1 MSRSYKHT
9 PYCGM
14 KKDQFYKKYFNR
26 KIRRNK
32 NYDEDD
38 ENLHHNQYKKKT
50 DTWSICD
57 YDEIGTTN
65 FQKYYERQLHLHEV
79 YKQMFPSYNDLPPTR
94 EQCWKEYKLTYFRK

>member
-14 KKDQFYKKYFNR
+14 KKDQFFKKYSNR
-26 KIRRNK
+26 KLRHNK
-32 NYDEDD
+32 NYEDD
-38 ENLHHNQYKKKT
+38 ENLQYSQYKKKT

-65 FQKYYERQLHLHEV
+65 FQKYYERQLYLHEV
-79 YKQMFPSYNDLPPTR
+79 YKQIFSHYKEDPPTR
-94 EQCWKEYKLTYFRK
+94 KECWKEWRLTYFRK